1 MSEEQVTPKWFK
13 SGFESLDSMPDT
25 SFGKT
30 QRRFWMPAEKSA
42 KVTFVDSEPF
52 CIWEVNMNL
61 NGSWRNW
68 FTSLKSMG
76 QECPLEEAGF
86 RPYYVGFLTVI
97 DHSVWTDSQGKEHK
111 DDVKLFPAKVST
123 MKRLKRQVEKNGPLA
138 GCQFDVYRSDA
149 KSASV
154 GDEYDF
160 LGKIEVDSQY
170 PEAKV
175 FDYQN
180 DLAPKS
186 AAELKKIVG
195 TAEETETKSESDG
208 ENVPF

>member
-1 MSEEQVTPKWFK
+1 MSEEQVKPKWFA
-13 SGFESLDSMPDT
+13 SGFDSLDNIPD
-25 SFGKT
+25 SNSGKT

-42 KVTFVDSEPF
+42 KITFIDSEPF

-86 RPYYVGFLTVI
+86 RPYYAGFLTVI
-97 DHSVWTDSQGKEHK
+97 DHSVWTDSKGVEHK
-111 DDVKLFPAKVST
+111 DNVKLYAAKVST
-123 MKRLKRQVEKNGPLA
+123 MKKLKRQIEKNGPLG
-138 GCQFDVYRSDA
+138 GCQFDVYRSDK

-154 GDEYDF
+154 GDEFDF
-160 LGKIEVDSQY
+160 IGKIDVSSQF
-170 PEAKV
+170 PEAKA

-180 DLAPKS
+180 QLAPKS
-186 AAELKKIVG
+186 IAELRAIVG
-195 TAEETETKSESDG
+195 TAADTESNESDSES
-208 ENVPF
+208 VPF